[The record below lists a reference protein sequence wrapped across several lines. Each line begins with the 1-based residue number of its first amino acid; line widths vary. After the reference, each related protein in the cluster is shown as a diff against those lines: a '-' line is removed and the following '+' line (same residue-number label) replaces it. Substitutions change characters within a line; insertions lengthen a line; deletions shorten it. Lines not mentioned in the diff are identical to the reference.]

1 MNAVWAL
8 GQQDMH
14 DSLIQRIQP
23 HCFFDTYTRNSF
35 KEPSR
40 AHWIDGWKI
49 EYVAFGLQET
59 MHLPPVVIIGGAFQ
73 NFNSYKYCVEQLLE
87 CGPIIL
93 VDLPSMGGNQQI
105 SNVETGESAGILELP
120 ELSAMLGRWMDE
132 VGLNKVSIMGMSLGS
147 VIASHFADQ
156 RPEKIERLVLMGVM
170 QKTRPSWR
178 MLLEESLHLMRE
190 DRMEEFGQAVIL
202 YLINHARLDRTRMS
216 PTAKRLFFRQM
227 AEFATTE
234 RLRYEINCNRLLRL
248 QHVPSPQC
256 KTMVAC
262 GEFDSFTLPFENAN
276 FALQCKDMQFA
287 LIENADHVPQLQRRK
302 ETMNLFATFLQ
313 GNDIAQ
319 VEGVRVLNREQM
331 QNMER
336 RGEARLQLKQSSYL
350 IRHRVQPALQ
360 ANVNVVDIN
369 FFGMLIE
376 TGSVEMA
383 QKLLAQ
389 PRDMQLC
396 LTDVDGQELALECLI
411 FEAQGQRVRA
421 LFKHGNFENATRLQD
436 LLKSDAVIG
445 HLI

>member
-1 MNAVWAL
+1 
-8 GQQDMH
+8 MH

-369 FFGMLIE
+369 FFGVLIE